1 MVTAAGMWRSLGA
14 LRAVAFVALVVLAS
28 ANAMAAPPDDLV
40 NSSELATP
48 PVGAAPSIASW
59 QRLAAN
65 ALLVPLLEPDGPLAW
80 GVPNEIRLCRED
92 EVSVDGGPLPYGQR
106 IALGRPFVVRFR
118 LNDCWP
124 LGADWIGLSGTLE
137 MSVLHEGPRLSVT
150 VRPLRLS
157 AAING
162 VRVPIT
168 AGFTGAV
175 ALDAASTRP

>member
-28 ANAMAAPPDDLV
+28 ASAMAAPPDDLV

-106 IALGRPFVVRFR
+106 IALGRRKR
-118 LNDCWP
+118 KNR
-124 LGADWIGLSGTLE
+124 SG
-137 MSVLHEGPRLSVT
+137 
-150 VRPLRLS
+150 
-157 AAING
+157 
-162 VRVPIT
+162 
-168 AGFTGAV
+168 
-175 ALDAASTRP
+175 